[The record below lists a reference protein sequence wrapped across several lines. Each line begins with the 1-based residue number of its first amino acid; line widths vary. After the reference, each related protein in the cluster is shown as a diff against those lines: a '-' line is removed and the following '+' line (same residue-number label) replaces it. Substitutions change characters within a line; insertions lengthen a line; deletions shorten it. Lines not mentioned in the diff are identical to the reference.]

1 MTECLAYNPQN
12 NFASV
17 IENINRELREKG
29 ELIFSLNFIYL
40 FIYLFINL
48 FIYSVDSTILTWRM
62 LSVLEWLIIIKK
74 KDNKRPPQKP
84 KTK

>member
-29 ELIFSLNFIYL
+29 EFIIFSF
-40 FIYLFINL
+40 
-48 FIYSVDSTILTWRM
+48 YSFDL
-62 LSVLEWLIIIKK
+62 IKK
-74 KDNKRPPQKP
+74 KNGILFLLKWLLHSNI
-84 KTK
+84 

>member
-29 ELIFSLNFIYL
+29 EFIIFSFYFI
-40 FIYLFINL
+40 
-48 FIYSVDSTILTWRM
+48 D
-62 LSVLEWLIIIKK
+62 LI
-74 KDNKRPPQKP
+74 
-84 KTK
+84 

>member
-29 ELIFSLNFIYL
+29 KFKDAYYFQGIPKGWS
-40 FIYLFINL
+40 
-48 FIYSVDSTILTWRM
+48 SVSR
-62 LSVLEWLIIIKK
+62 SFVVH
-74 KDNKRPPQKP
+74 
-84 KTK
+84 